1 MAVDLYPKSA
11 TLSNVSNLVILLVQK
26 ILHKRFLDFSK
37 ISKMKKM

>member
-1 MAVDLYPKSA
+1 MAVDFYPKSA

-26 ILHKRFLDFSK
+26 ILHKRFLDSSK